1 MRIVGVD
8 GLSDEMLLKSAIDVA
23 DGEGLDLVEV
33 STKDGVSICKL
44 MDYSKYLYDQKKKDK
59 SNQSKREITKEI
71 KFSPSIAEHDLRV
84 KVNAALSNLKNDC
97 KIKVIVMFKGRE
109 VSRIKDGK
117 ELLEQFLSI
126 LPDDIS
132 ILKPPMIEGRNYIM
146 EIKQG
151 K

>member
-1 MRIVGVD
+1 MRIVGSD
-8 GLSDEMLLKSAIDVA
+8 GLSDEMSLNNAIDIA
-23 DGEGLDLVEV
+23 DVEGLDLVEV

-44 MDYSKYLYDQKKKDK
+44 MNYSKYLYDQKKKEK
-59 SNQSKREITKEI
+59 ANQSKKEVTKEI

-84 KVNAALSNLKNDC
+84 KANAALNNLKNDC

-109 VSRIKDGK
+109 VGRIKEGK
-117 ELLEQFLSI
+117 ELLEQFISI

-132 ILKPPMIEGRNYIM
+132 ILKSPMIEGRNYIM